1 MTPMFLE
8 KDESEKLLSIP
19 AGLAFHYFCI
29 LCNYCHFVVSPSSFE
44 NFVCMNGAKPAMS
57 KHFFNLVI
65 FWSFASLNRNQQ
77 FTECDTSSMGKML
90 FTSLPGSSS
99 WFARWDCLLNT
110 NLCLKKNLKKSC
122 TLYLSEK
129 IFGLKLSAIF
139 RLGFL
144 HTWSTM
150 LGSNHI
156 TKMHKNSRAKTEI

>member
-1 MTPMFLE
+1 MFLE

-19 AGLAFHYFCI
+19 AGLAFHYFYI
-29 LCNYCHFVVSPSSFE
+29 LCNYSHFFISPSSFE
-44 NFVCMNGAKPAMS
+44 NFVCMNGAKPMS

-65 FWSFASLNRNQQ
+65 FWSFAFSTLDRNQQ
-77 FTECDTSSMGKML
+77 FTECDTSLTGKML

-110 NLCLKKNLKKSC
+110 KYFFANLKKNLVSC
-122 TLYLSEK
+122 ILMEK
-129 IFGLKLSAIF
+129 MFGSKMSAIF

-150 LGSNHI
+150 LGSNHF
-156 TKMHKNSRAKTEI
+156 TKMHQNSRAKTEI